1 MSVENTIILEENHD
15 PRCVGRRNGQ
25 PDNKKTALNLRFPE
39 RILTVGVR
47 AIVLDETTE
56 TNQK

>member
-1 MSVENTIILEENHD
+1 MENTIILEESHD

-25 PDNKKTALNLRFPE
+25 PDNKKTPLNLRFPE
-39 RILTVGVR
+39 RIPTVGVR

-56 TNQK
+56 NKKMV